1 MLKSARL
8 GCLGFG
14 IALLLAEAV
23 LAHYPG
29 ESHSPNGASGTGRSF
44 YGIGGVGGGS
54 GIVGNSAV
62 QNSQPGLGNQ
72 KNSVPNARNTPQGA
86 KWTECIDPRIA
97 DTDTWNCNSDGNPS
111 PDGCGKAPAS
121 PSDILRMS
129 VVGVMCPCSPCG
141 SGDGGGGGGCS
152 SASCGTPKQEP
163 AVISTFASAK
173 NVVRTWLPN
182 NRATNSSFSPGYYSQ
197 FDSQVHI
204 FPGDSELLTNHTI
217 SYFSSFAHRVYH
229 GEDSQLG
236 GDGVYQALQNNHF
249 KELKTLNAAGQLV
262 LDPLQA
268 VTVEVT
274 HWNGGR
280 EVFQVIDLDPSSA
293 QVLVGRLTKR
303 IDLDGRELTVTYK
316 NWTASEIQASPARQ
330 WQINTVSDSYGFAL
344 TFTYGTTQQSGR
356 WSVTRIDRNDGQFT
370 TFQYTNGSL
379 SSNTYPDGRTATFAY
394 GQDAVAQTATMTT
407 FDPAAGSRTLK
418 LHLTNDYMTL
428 SVSGQAQVM
437 NQPVGIYRMRELANG
452 DIDYMM
458 VPPVN
463 ANLDERF
470 YFLGGNRA
478 VIGYGNA
485 REQYFESWSTVPP
498 STPPSMNYVGIV
510 GTLASLISGPDASTS
525 QAQLRKGQLPSITSD
540 QSIQKTYLYDIAG
553 NVTKVTYVADG
564 TFEAYAYNT
573 NSQLTRYRDRVGN
586 VVKYIY
592 DAQGRMTKKQEGLV
606 EQSNSDVQTSSFAE
620 WSFEYYPSTHVNK
633 GLLKTEFD
641 PLYSSSSPTLHRR
654 DFEYNAAGLMTKR
667 IDSADMPGGQRPEYS
682 YTYDTAGRLLTT
694 SEPDGNTNTNSYT
707 GAQCQP
713 SSLMYPD
720 GSSVQTLYAPAG
732 APDAGRLLKTK
743 DRMNV
748 VTSYTYDAAGRV
760 ATVTVGSEID
770 ANILDGAPGTAITDP
785 NLKQLTQY
793 TYLDDSSDLKTQ
805 VKVDGATTDYVY
817 DVQNRVVEVKQYPN
831 ANKMLSSKKAY
842 QNNQLLYDEDPYGRR
857 KYYGYRASD
866 GTLIRTISCTVPEQT
881 FANFAAVWSQTR
893 DLGPNAK
900 YIVHDAIRDATGQL
914 TQIIDGRGIET
925 RHEYDSRGRE
935 INKRQAF
942 GTAVEARTET
952 LYDLVGNVIEVRSPR
967 YFDAAD
973 TLGFNKAR
981 EQWTYTGR
989 NLQATHT
996 EAPGT
1001 PEAATES
1008 FAYNIEGKQLSRT
1021 DFNGSVWT
1029 TIDTTCCGKQI
1040 GSQDPLGH
1048 GSISNTDSQGRVVH
1062 TATVSEITTHTDFSN
1077 PIDAKTLGESTTR
1090 YDVRGRAIAATTWL
1104 IPRGVVDV
1112 NNPPI
1117 AGLGSVPVSD
1127 GFTTFTMYDSNLSDG
1142 IGLDS
1147 AGGVS
1152 VVKQSGA
1159 NPTGTFNVSLSAAI
1173 AKLADTQANGGAGL
1187 TFNASSPGKATVTV
1201 NAEDEVSFAISDAAG
1216 RSVMSG
1222 KLDNYKGTVNNLV
1235 TWSCRIHDLTSN
1247 LAGYGTLLES
1257 RSIDALGYATKQRS
1271 DGDGRILRS
1280 FDQLDN
1286 ATSFTYDAGGNQ
1298 LSVRDPNNVGADMVY
1313 DALGRNTQRTDT
1325 FGDVTKSEYDRAGNA
1340 IKQIDA
1346 KNKNTLIAFDPRG
1359 RRKSTTDRISAVTT
1373 FAYTALGQLLSLTD
1387 AENQTTAYT
1396 YDSRGS
1402 KLTEQYPDHVAN
1414 AAIGTPGYGIVT
1426 FFFYDQAGRVLRKQ
1440 DQAGDT
1446 CTFNYDLAGRM
1457 TSRNYRTAA
1466 NSPSGA
1472 IADTDAFTF
1481 DRAGRMLTA
1490 TSGRYANTVG
1500 YAYDPAGRKATE
1512 ALTVSNVTYTTGQAY
1527 NARNEVT
1534 TITYPNNTTS
1544 TRSHH
1549 ATGTLNQLGLDG
1561 STVSTRSYDAG
1572 RRQTTDVLSNGIT
1585 ETHTYR
1591 NDNLLTAI
1599 NYSNTSLGDM
1609 VYTWDANKNKTSES
1623 ITGVMSGYGFTAAG
1637 TTYDNEDRLTG
1648 FARAATSGPALLSQS
1663 WNLTAVGDWTSVT
1676 TNGTAQSRAHGPMH
1690 ELLTAGGQT
1699 VDTDGKGNITTL
1711 PANLRPAGATT
1722 AMNLNWDFD
1731 NKLRSV
1737 DIDANGTA
1745 DVSFQYDALGRR
1757 VARTGTGNSM
1767 VFVQMDQQTIADY
1780 PVGGA
1785 ATTPTFRYVYASYI
1799 DEPVVR
1805 KGPTS
1810 TSTVHFY
1817 HRNHQHSVTAITT
1830 STGAIAERYA
1840 YTAYG
1845 QPKLLDAAGTE
1856 ISETTLTNRYTY
1868 TGREWDATLALH
1880 HFRARWMSPIAGRF
1894 LGRDPIG
1901 YRDSRNIYSLMAARV
1916 TTRMDPTGRLSIKQ
1930 VGGKVWTPFSNKCVD
1945 DSTISWKFTLSKK
1958 ATDIC
1963 EGTGGILVQKITIE
1977 CSGEDCPKDIDCDAS
1992 ANPKTAEY
2000 WESWYVPPNEDTYG
2014 LDDPAHDP
2022 NDLGPRKVTDTSG
2035 IVAHDKKCG
2044 KYKLS
2049 GEVRF
2054 YCMDITEADW
2064 LEMGDSPKP
2073 KVDACFKDA
2082 YESGDLPGWTQAPD
2096 FWERGNGNDGV
2107 AKRWHSRDWDC
2118 CAECSPVKDSAD
2130 AYPKF
2135 PGPKK

>member
-1 MLKSARL
+1 MQS
-8 GCLGFG
+8 
-14 IALLLAEAV
+14 
-23 LAHYPG
+23 
-29 ESHSPNGASGTGRSF
+29 
-44 YGIGGVGGGS
+44 
-54 GIVGNSAV
+54 
-62 QNSQPGLGNQ
+62 
-72 KNSVPNARNTPQGA
+72 
-86 KWTECIDPRIA
+86 
-97 DTDTWNCNSDGNPS
+97 
-111 PDGCGKAPAS
+111 
-121 PSDILRMS
+121 
-129 VVGVMCPCSPCG
+129 
-141 SGDGGGGGGCS
+141 
-152 SASCGTPKQEP
+152 
-163 AVISTFASAK
+163 
-173 NVVRTWLPN
+173 
-182 NRATNSSFSPGYYSQ
+182 
-197 FDSQVHI
+197 
-204 FPGDSELLTNHTI
+204 
-217 SYFSSFAHRVYH
+217 
-229 GEDSQLG
+229 
-236 GDGVYQALQNNHF
+236 NHF
-249 KELKTLNAAGQLV
+249 KELKTLNGAGQLV

-407 FDPAAGSRTLK
+407 FDPAAGARTLK
-418 LHLTNDYMTL
+418 HHLTNDYMTL

-463 ANLDERF
+463 ASLDERF

-485 REQYFESWSTVPP
+485 REQYFESWNTVPP

-525 QAQLRKGQLPSITSD
+525 QTQLRKGQLPSITND
-540 QSIQKTYLYDIAG
+540 QSIQKTYLYDVAG

-606 EQSNSDVQTSSFAE
+606 EQGNSDVQTSSFAE

-682 YTYDTAGRLLTT
+682 NTYDSAGRLLTT

-713 SSLMYPD
+713 SSLIYPD

-732 APDAGRLLKTK
+732 APDAGRLLKKK

-770 ANILDGAPGTAITDP
+770 ANILDGAAGTAITDP
-785 NLKQLTQY
+785 NLKQFTQY

-817 DVQNRVVEVKQYPN
+817 DVQNRVVEAKQYPN
-831 ANKMLSSKKAY
+831 ANKMLSSKKVY

-866 GTLIRTISCTVPEQT
+866 GTLIRTITCTVPEQT

-900 YIVHDAIRDATGQL
+900 YIVQDAIRDATGQL

-935 INKRQAF
+935 TNKRLAF
-942 GTAVEARTET
+942 GTAIEARTET

-967 YFDAAD
+967 YFDATD

-1001 PEAATES
+1001 PEAATEN

-1040 GSQDPLGH
+1040 GTQDPLGH
-1048 GSISNTDSQGRVVH
+1048 GSIRNTDSQGRLVH
-1062 TATVSEITTHTDFSN
+1062 TATVSEITTHTDLSN
-1077 PIDAKTLGESTTR
+1077 PIDAKTLGEITAK

-1104 IPRGVVDV
+1104 VPRGVVDV

-1117 AGLGSVPVSD
+1117 AGFGSVPVSD
-1127 GFTTFTMYDSNLSDG
+1127 GLTTFTLYDSNLSDG
-1142 IGLDS
+1142 VGLDS
-1147 AGGVS
+1147 TSGVS
-1152 VVKQSGA
+1152 VVKQSGV
-1159 NPTGTFNVSLSAAI
+1159 NPTGTFNVSLSTAI

-1187 TFNASSPGKATVTV
+1187 NFNASSPAKATLTV

-1222 KLDNYKGTVNNLV
+1222 KLDNYKGTINNLV
-1235 TWSCRIHDLTSN
+1235 TWSCQVHDLTSS
-1247 LAGYGTLLES
+1247 LAGYGTLVES
-1257 RSIDALGYATKQRS
+1257 RSIDALGYATKQQS
-1271 DGDGRILRS
+1271 DGAGRTLRS
-1280 FDQLDN
+1280 LDQLDN

-1298 LSVRDPNNVGADMVY
+1298 ISVRDPNNVGADMVY

-1340 IKQIDA
+1340 IKQIDS

-1387 AENQTTAYT
+1387 AENQTTAST

-1426 FFFYDQAGRVLRKQ
+1426 FFYDQAGRVLRKQ

-1472 IADTDAFTF
+1472 VADTDAFTF
-1481 DRAGRMLTA
+1481 DRAGRMLSA
-1490 TSGRYANTVG
+1490 ASGRYTNTVG
-1500 YAYDPAGRKATE
+1500 CTYDRQGRKATE
-1512 ALTVSNVTYTTGQAY
+1512 SLTISGQTYTIGSEY
-1527 NARNEVT
+1527 NARNELVKH
-1534 TITYPNNTTS
+1534 TYPDGS
-1544 TRSHH
+1544 VSDRSYH
-1549 ATGTLNQLGLDG
+1549 ATGALNQLKLDS
-1561 STVSTRSYDAG
+1561 STVSTRTYDNG
-1572 RRQTTDVLSNGIT
+1572 RRLTSEVLGNGTT
-1585 ETHTYR
+1585 ETRAYR
-1591 NDNLLTAI
+1591 TDNLLSTI
-1599 NYSNTSLGDM
+1599 SYSDPNIGNLT
-1609 VYTWDANKNKTSES
+1609 YTWDANKNKTAETIS
-1623 ITGVMSGYGFTAAG
+1623 GVMSGYGFTTAG
-1637 TTYDNEDRLTG
+1637 TTYDFEDRLTG
-1648 FARAATSGPALLSQS
+1648 YQRTATSGPAQLAQTWS
-1663 WNLTAVGDWTSVT
+1663 LTNVGDWSSVT
-1676 TNGTAQSRAHGPMH
+1676 TNGTSQARTHGPTH
-1690 ELLTAGGQT
+1690 ELLSAGGQAVT
-1699 VDTDGKGNITTL
+1699 TDVKGNTTVL
-1711 PANLRPAGATT
+1711 PSNLTHNSSP
-1722 AMNLNWDFD
+1722 LSLSYDFD
-1731 NKLRSV
+1731 NKLRAVDVNNNGSV
-1737 DIDANGTA
+1737 DVT
-1745 DVSFQYDALGRR
+1745 FQYDALGRQ
-1757 VARTGTGNSM
+1757 VARVGSLGSL
-1767 VFVQMDQQTIADY
+1767 VYVQADQQTIADY
-1780 PVGGA
+1780 GLGELPSA
-1785 ATTPTFRYVYASYI
+1785 PIYRYVYARYI

-1805 KGPTS
+1805 KGVGAGGTI
-1810 TSTVHFY
+1810 HYF
-1817 HRNHQHSVTAITT
+1817 HRNQQYSIYAITT
-1830 STGAIAERYA
+1830 EAGAIVERYA
-1840 YTAYG
+1840 YNPYA
-1845 QPKLLDAAGTE
+1845 QPTILSAAAAVQ
-1856 ISETTLTNRYTY
+1856 TTSAINNRYTY
-1868 TGREWDATLALH
+1868 TAREWDSTIGLY
-1880 HFRARWMSPIAGRF
+1880 HFRARWLSGLTGRF
-1894 LGRDPIG
+1894 LTRDPIG
-1901 YRDSRNIYSLMAARV
+1901 FAGSKWDLYEYVNGRNLSV
-1916 TTRMDPTGRLSIKQ
+1916 VDPSGL
-1930 VGGKVWTPFSNKCVD
+1930 CVD
-1945 DSTISWKFTLSKK
+1945 RDEVLKCY
-1958 ATDIC
+1958 D
-1963 EGTGGILVQKITIE
+1963 
-1977 CSGEDCPKDIDCDAS
+1977 DCA
-1992 ANPKTAEY
+1992 
-2000 WESWYVPPNEDTYG
+2000 
-2014 LDDPAHDP
+2014 
-2022 NDLGPRKVTDTSG
+2022 
-2035 IVAHDKKCG
+2035 
-2044 KYKLS
+2044 YKLGGCLVATGIMCWRCLS
-2049 GEVRF
+2049 FCVWFPPPWNAPCIAACAGSCAIAVGICCYSDYQCTQR
-2054 YCMDITEADW
+2054 CRR
-2064 LEMGDSPKP
+2064 LEFGPP
-2073 KVDACFKDA
+2073 
-2082 YESGDLPGWTQAPD
+2082 
-2096 FWERGNGNDGV
+2096 
-2107 AKRWHSRDWDC
+2107 
-2118 CAECSPVKDSAD
+2118 
-2130 AYPKF
+2130 
-2135 PGPKK
+2135 PGPPLPPTNPPVSIA

>member
-1 MLKSARL
+1 M
-8 GCLGFG
+8 
-14 IALLLAEAV
+14 
-23 LAHYPG
+23 
-29 ESHSPNGASGTGRSF
+29 
-44 YGIGGVGGGS
+44 
-54 GIVGNSAV
+54 
-62 QNSQPGLGNQ
+62 
-72 KNSVPNARNTPQGA
+72 
-86 KWTECIDPRIA
+86 
-97 DTDTWNCNSDGNPS
+97 
-111 PDGCGKAPAS
+111 
-121 PSDILRMS
+121 
-129 VVGVMCPCSPCG
+129 
-141 SGDGGGGGGCS
+141 
-152 SASCGTPKQEP
+152 
-163 AVISTFASAK
+163 ISTFASAK

-217 SYFSSFAHRVYH
+217 SYFSSFAHRVFH

-236 GDGVYQALQNNHF
+236 GDGVYQALQSNHF

-316 NWTASEIQASPARQ
+316 NWTSSEIQSSPARQ
-330 WQINTVSDSYGFAL
+330 WQIDTVSDSYGFAL

-418 LHLTNDYMTL
+418 HHLTNDYMTL

-463 ANLDERF
+463 ASLDERF

-540 QSIQKTYLYDIAG
+540 QSIQKTYLYDVAG

-586 VVKYIY
+586 VIKYVY
-592 DAQGRMTKKQEGLV
+592 DAQGRMTKRQEGLV
-606 EQSNSDVQTSSFAE
+606 EQGNSDVQTSSFAE

-667 IDSADMPGGQRPEYS
+667 IDSADMPGGQHPEYS

-713 SSLMYPD
+713 SSLIYPD
-720 GSSVQTLYAPAG
+720 GSSLQTLYAPAG
-732 APDAGRLLKTK
+732 AADAGRLLKTK

-760 ATVTVGSEID
+760 ATITVGSEID

-785 NLKQLTQY
+785 NLKQLTQF
-793 TYLDDSSDLKTQ
+793 TYLDDSSDLQTQ

-831 ANKMLSSKKAY
+831 ANKMLSSKKVY
-842 QNNQLLYDEDPYGRR
+842 QNNQLLYEEDPYGRR

-866 GTLIRTISCTVPEQT
+866 GTLIRTITCTVPEQT

-893 DLGPNAK
+893 NLGPNAK

-914 TQIIDGRGIET
+914 TQIIDGRGVET
-925 RHEYDSRGRE
+925 RHEYDSRGRVT
-935 INKRQAF
+935 NKRQAF
-942 GTAVEARTET
+942 GTAIEARTEI

-967 YFDAAD
+967 YFDATD
-973 TLGFNKAR
+973 TLGFNKVR

-989 NLQATHT
+989 NLKATHV

-1077 PIDAKTLGESTTR
+1077 PIDAKTLGEISTK
-1090 YDVRGRAIAATTWL
+1090 YDVRGRAIASTTWL
-1104 IPRGVVDV
+1104 VPRGVVDV

-1117 AGLGSVPVSD
+1117 AGLGSISVSD
-1127 GFTTFTMYDSNLSDG
+1127 GFTTFTLYDSNLSDG
-1142 IGLDS
+1142 VGLDS

-1152 VVKQSGA
+1152 VVKQSGT

-1173 AKLADTQANGGAGL
+1173 ARLADTQANGGAGL
-1187 TFNASSPGKATVTV
+1187 TFNAISPAKATVTV
-1201 NAEDEVSFAISDAAG
+1201 NAEDEVSFAISDAVG
-1216 RSVMSG
+1216 RSVMKG
-1222 KLDNYKGTVNNLV
+1222 NLDNYKGTVNNLV
-1235 TWSCRIHDLTSN
+1235 TWTCQVHDATSN
-1247 LAGYGTLLES
+1247 QAGFGTLLES
-1257 RSIDALGYATKQRS
+1257 RTTDALGFATKQLS
-1271 DGDGRILRS
+1271 DGAGRVLQS
-1280 FDQLDN
+1280 VDQLHN
-1286 ATSFTYDAGGNQ
+1286 ATSFTYDTGDNA
-1298 LSVRDPNNVGADMVY
+1298 LTVRDPNNVGEDMFY

-1325 FGDVTKSEYDRAGNA
+1325 FGDVTKTEYDRTGNA
-1340 IKQIDA
+1340 VKQIDA
-1346 KNKNTLIAFDPRG
+1346 KNKNTLVAFDARG
-1359 RRKSTTDRISAVTT
+1359 RRKSTTDRINAVTAFT
-1373 FAYTALGQLLSLTD
+1373 YNSGGQLLLLSD
-1387 AENQTTAYT
+1387 AENQTTSYT
-1396 YDSRGS
+1396 YDARGS
-1402 KLTEQYPDHVAN
+1402 KLTEQYPDHTQGSAP
-1414 AAIGTPGYGIVT
+1414 GYLGYGIVT
-1426 FFFYDQAGRVLRKQ
+1426 FVYDNAGRVLRKQ
-1440 DQAGDT
+1440 DQQGDT
-1446 CTFNYDLAGRM
+1446 VTFNFDLAGRM
-1457 TSRNYRTAA
+1457 LRRDYRTLAS
-1466 NSPSGA
+1466 SPTGA
-1472 IADTDAFTF
+1472 VADSDAFTYN
-1481 DRAGRMLTA
+1481 RTGRMLTA
-1490 TSGRYANTVG
+1490 SSGRYSNVVTYG
-1500 YAYDPAGRKATE
+1500 YDNVGRKSSESLQIA
-1512 ALTVSNVTYTTGQAY
+1512 AQTYMVGVNY
-1527 NARNEVT
+1527 NARGELT
-1534 TITYPNNTTS
+1534 QYTYPDS
-1544 TRSHH
+1544 SIVDRKYH
-1549 ATGTLNQLGLDG
+1549 ATSKLLQVKHEGTTLDTRTYDSG
-1561 STVSTRSYDAG
+1561 GRLSTCTYQNGVASTW
-1572 RRQTTDVLSNGIT
+1572 
-1585 ETHTYR
+1585 TYR
-1591 NDNLLTAI
+1591 NDNLVSSI
-1599 NYSNTSLGDM
+1599 NTTSPSDTPTNSVVPNLA
-1609 VYTWDANKNKTSES
+1609 YTWDANKNKMSEILS
-1623 ITGVMSGYGFTAAG
+1623 GVNPTVSGYGFNEAD
-1637 TTYDNEDRLTG
+1637 TTYDFSDRLTQWN
-1648 FARAATSGPALLSQS
+1648 RANGAQNQS
-1663 WNLTAVGDWTSVT
+1663 WSLTAVGDWQSQTI
-1676 TNGTAQSRAHGPMH
+1676 NGTATSRTHGPTH
-1690 ELLTAGGQT
+1690 KLTAIGANSLAY
-1699 VDTDGKGNITTL
+1699 DAKGNLTQDTSRS
-1711 PANLRPAGATT
+1711 PTQNYV
-1722 AMNLNWDFD
+1722 WDYD
-1731 NKLRSV
+1731 NKMRSA
-1737 DIDANGTA
+1737 DIDGNGSA
-1745 DVSFQYDALGRR
+1745 DVSFEYDALGRR
-1757 VARTGTGNSM
+1757 VARTQGADA
-1767 VFVQMDQQTIADY
+1767 VVYFQVDQQTICDY
-1780 PVGGA
+1780 PRGGA
-1785 ATTPTFRYVYASYI
+1785 AASPTYRYFWGSYI
-1799 DEPVVR
+1799 DELIAR
-1805 KGPTS
+1805 KATGTGGE
-1810 TSTVHFY
+1810 VLFA
-1817 HRNHQHSVTAITT
+1817 HRNQQYSIYAY
-1830 STGAIAERYA
+1830 SNSSGAVVERIA

-1845 QPKLLDAAGTE
+1845 QPTFMSASGTLH
-1856 ISETTLTNRYTY
+1856 STNPNSVRFSY
-1868 TGREWDATLALH
+1868 TGREWHAELQLH
-1880 HFRARWMSPIAGRF
+1880 YFRARWLSGVSGRF
-1894 LGRDPIG
+1894 ISRDPLG
-1901 YRDSRNIYSLMAARV
+1901 YVDGLALIHYVRGRSLTLR
-1916 TTRMDPTGRLSIKQ
+1916 DPTGLNCITDEHIFTIRPFTDEKEGNPLWHPGVSRFTRALLRFIPGLRLRMEANFSCENTTCSENCGCGKKSTSFERNCKSNTRLGLAITTPTPPMGLRWEIEGDIHVEWHLHHKWGGCKSHWEKGGCIQ
-1930 VGGKVWTPFSNKCVD
+1930 YGGAISGKVCGVAGLGFIEGCV
-1945 DSTISWKFTLSKK
+1945 KF
-1958 ATDIC
+1958 
-1963 EGTGGILVQKITIE
+1963 TIE
-1977 CSGEDCPKDIDCDAS
+1977 CNS
-1992 ANPKTAEY
+1992 AGCAGSEQ
-2000 WESWYVPPNEDTYG
+2000 D
-2014 LDDPAHDP
+2014 
-2022 NDLGPRKVTDTSG
+2022 
-2035 IVAHDKKCG
+2035 G
-2044 KYKLS
+2044 KYGVPHIEHQCEWKIDTEFCAAW
-2049 GEVRF
+2049 GF
-2054 YCMDITEADW
+2054 YCHDVEFMHGE
-2064 LEMGDSPKP
+2064 
-2073 KVDACFKDA
+2073 F
-2082 YESGDLPGWTQAPD
+2082 
-2096 FWERGNGNDGV
+2096 
-2107 AKRWHSRDWDC
+2107 
-2118 CAECSPVKDSAD
+2118 
-2130 AYPKF
+2130 
-2135 PGPKK
+2135 